1 MTARRAAARTL
12 FALPAGLVLLV
23 GIDAG
28 LSLLDA
34 WPPVTSRRLAEV
46 HGILMVLGFV
56 GILIALERA
65 VALGRPVGYAA
76 PALLGLGALLLL
88 PEPTGEIGA
97 FLITVGS
104 LALCLLHVPLWRRN
118 RDDAVLVSALG
129 AVCALG
135 GALLW
140 RGGADTS
147 QTIPWLAGFVFL
159 TVAGERLKL
168 ARLAMPPTAG
178 RDLVLLG
185 SGLASA
191 IVAATLWPVVGTP
204 LLGAALLALT
214 SWLVRHDVAR
224 RTINS
229 TGLPRFAACCMLA
242 GQAWLIVAGVI
253 WLLAGATERAVT
265 YDAVVHAVFIGF
277 TISMIMAHAPTI
289 LPAVTRMPLPY
300 RPAMYAPWLLLQL
313 SLVLRLWGGDAL
325 GSELARRIGGVGNAI
340 ALLLFLAV
348 AIGSAMRGVPA
359 KPEAPPATKTSP
371 SISPAAKPTTQAA
384 PS

>member
-1 MTARRAAARTL
+1 
-12 FALPAGLVLLV
+12 
-23 GIDAG
+23 
-28 LSLLDA
+28 
-34 WPPVTSRRLAEV
+34 
-46 HGILMVLGFV
+46 
-56 GILIALERA
+56 
-65 VALGRPVGYAA
+65 
-76 PALLGLGALLLL
+76 
-88 PEPTGEIGA
+88 
-97 FLITVGS
+97 
-104 LALCLLHVPLWRRN
+104 
-118 RDDAVLVSALG
+118 VSALG

-147 QTIPWLAGFVFL
+147 QTIPWLAGFVIL
-159 TVAGERLKL
+159 TIGGERLEL

-191 IVAATLWPVVGTP
+191 IVAATLWPAVGTP

-229 TGLPRFAACCMLA
+229 SGLPRFAACCMLA
-242 GQAWLIVAGVI
+242 GQAWLVVAGAMWV
-253 WLLAGATERAVT
+253 LAGATAGGAA
-265 YDAVVHAVFIGF
+265 YDAVVHAVFLGF
-277 TISMIMAHAPTI
+277 TISMIMAHAPSI
-289 LPAVTRMPLPY
+289 LPAVTRVPLPY

-325 GSELARRIGGVGNAI
+325 GSELARRVGGAGNAI

-359 KPEAPPATKTSP
+359 KPKAPRATKTSP
-371 SISPAAKPTTQAA
+371 STSQAAKPTTQGV